1 MGEFYIEE
9 CLKIFLGS
17 ENTYLLSRLDTQ
29 TIIANPHK
37 QKQVKILASSYNWL
51 GGGGDFAFQGTII
64 NVCR

>member
-17 ENTYLLSRLDTQ
+17 ENTYLLSILGTQ
-29 TIIANPHK
+29 IIIANPHK
-37 QKQVKILASSYNWL
+37 QKQVKILLLTTVWD
-51 GGGGDFAFQGTII
+51 GGDFAFQGTII